1 MVSLTVLCEKDIISI
16 STGQNIG
23 RADDIEF
30 NEKNAKVE
38 NLIVFGRPKLFGLL
52 GRGKDVRIPW
62 EDVITVG
69 KDVILINSQDIV
81 TNDKNGKVKVDY
93 DCKNP

>member
-1 MVSLTVLCEKDIISI
+1 MVSLSVLCEKDIISI

-81 TNDKNGKVKVDY
+81 TSDKNGKVKVDY
-93 DCKNP
+93 D

>member
-1 MVSLTVLCEKDIISI
+1 MVSLSVLCEKDIISI

-30 NEKNAKVE
+30 DERTATVQ

-52 GRGKDVRIPW
+52 GRGKDIRIAW
-62 EDVITVG
+62 ADVMTVG
-69 KDVILINSQDIV
+69 RDVILIKADEYIRAE
-81 TNDKNGKVKVDY
+81 KNGRVKVDY
-93 DCKNP
+93 N

>member
-93 DCKNP
+93 D

>member
-1 MVSLTVLCEKDIISI
+1 MVSLAVLCEKDIISI

-81 TNDKNGKVKVDY
+81 TSDKNGKVKVDY
-93 DCKNP
+93 D

>member
-52 GRGKDVRIPW
+52 GRGKDVRRPW

-81 TNDKNGKVKVDY
+81 TSDKNGKVKVDY
-93 DCKNP
+93 D

>member
-1 MVSLTVLCEKDIISI
+1 MVALSILCRKDIISI

-81 TNDKNGKVKVDY
+81 TSDKNGKVKVDY
-93 DCKNP
+93 D

>member
-1 MVSLTVLCEKDIISI
+1 LCEKDIISI

-81 TNDKNGKVKVDY
+81 TSDKNGKVKVDH
-93 DCKNP
+93 D